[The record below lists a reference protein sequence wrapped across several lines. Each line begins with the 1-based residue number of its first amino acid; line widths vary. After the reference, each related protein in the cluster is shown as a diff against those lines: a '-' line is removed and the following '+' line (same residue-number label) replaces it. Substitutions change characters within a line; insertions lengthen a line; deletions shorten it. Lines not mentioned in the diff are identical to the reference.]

1 MKTRIIS
8 ALVMLAIVI
17 PISIIGGTP
26 FTISVLIV
34 SLLALKEMIDIRE
47 TKKTFPFLMKL
58 ISYLVLTILVLT
70 NINSNIFEY
79 VLDYKFIS
87 ITLFSLLLPLIFYQD
102 RKKYSIND
110 AMYLIGVLFFLGT
123 AFNLLILIRNY
134 SLLYLVF
141 LVLITIFTDTF
152 AFITGKYIGKTKLAV
167 LISPK
172 KTWEGLLGG
181 TFFGVLISS
190 LFYYQVINT
199 QIDILVLTLIVTG
212 LSLLGQMGDLVFSS
226 FKRYYDKKD
235 FSNLIPGHGGIL
247 DRLDSIIFV
256 LLGFVLVISF
266 L

>member
-26 FTISVLIV
+26 FSIATLIIG
-34 SLLALKEMIDIRE
+34 LLALKEMIDIRE
-47 TKKTFPFLMKL
+47 TKKKFPFFMKL
-58 ISYLVLTILVLT
+58 ISYLIITLLILT
-70 NINSNIFEY
+70 NHNSNIFEY

-87 ITLFSLLLPLIFYQD
+87 VTLFLLLLPLIFYQD

-123 AFNLLILIRNY
+123 AFNLLILVRNY
-134 SLLYLVF
+134 SLLYLMF
-141 LVLITIFTDTF
+141 LVLITVVTDTF
-152 AFITGKYIGKTKLAV
+152 AYITGRYIGKTKLAV
-167 LISPK
+167 IISPK

-199 QIDILVLTLIVTG
+199 NVDVFVLALVVTG
-212 LSLLGQMGDLVFSS
+212 LSLIGQMGDLVFSS

>member
-1 MKTRIIS
+1 MKTRVIS
-8 ALVMLAIVI
+8 AIVMLAIAI
-17 PISIIGGTP
+17 PISIIGGTT
-26 FTISVLIV
+26 FTVATLILG
-34 SLLALKEMIDIRE
+34 LLALKEMIDIRE
-47 TKKTFPFLMKL
+47 TKKEFPFFMKL
-58 ISYLVLTILVLT
+58 ISYLTITALILT
-70 NINSNIFEY
+70 NHNSNIFEY

-87 ITLFSLLLPLIFYQD
+87 ITLFLILIPLIFYHD

-123 AFNLLILIRNY
+123 AFNLLIMVRNY
-134 SLLYLVF
+134 NLLYLLF
-141 LVLITIFTDTF
+141 LVLITVVTDTF
-152 AFITGKYIGKTKLAV
+152 AYITGRYIGKTQLAV
-167 LISPK
+167 VISPK

-199 QIDILVLTLIVTG
+199 NVDVFILAIVVTC
-212 LSLLGQMGDLVFSS
+212 LSLIGQMGDLVFSS

-247 DRLDSIIFV
+247 DRLDSLIFV

>member
-1 MKTRIIS
+1 MKKRIIS
-8 ALVMLAIVI
+8 AIVMLAIAI
-17 PISIIGGTP
+17 PISIIGGIP
-26 FTISVLIV
+26 FTIGVLV
-34 SLLALKEMIDIRE
+34 LGLLGLKEMIDIRE
-47 TKKTFPFLMKL
+47 TKKQFPFLMKL
-58 ISYLVLTILVLT
+58 ASYLVITFLILT
-70 NINSNIFEY
+70 NYNSNIFEY

-87 ITLFSLLLPLIFYQD
+87 ITLFTLLLPLIFYHD

-123 AFNLLILIRNY
+123 AFNLLILVRNY
-134 SLLYLVF
+134 NLLYLIF
-141 LVLITIFTDTF
+141 LVLITIITDTF

-167 LISPK
+167 IISPK

-199 QIDILVLTLIVTG
+199 NVDVFVLALTVTG
-212 LSLLGQMGDLVFSS
+212 LSLIGQMGDLVFSS

-247 DRLDSIIFV
+247 DRLDSLIFV

>member
-1 MKTRIIS
+1 MKTRVIS
-8 ALVMLAIVI
+8 AIVMLAVLI
-17 PISIIGGTP
+17 PICIIGGTT
-26 FTISVLIV
+26 FSIATLAIG
-34 SLLALKEMIDIRE
+34 LLGLKEMLDIRE
-47 TKKTFPFLMKL
+47 TKKPFPFFMKL
-58 ISYLVLTILVLT
+58 LSYLLITVMILT
-70 NINSNIFEY
+70 NYNSNIFEY

-87 ITLFSLLLPLIFYQD
+87 ITLFLILIPLIMYHD

-123 AFNLLILIRNY
+123 AFNLLILVRNY
-134 SLLYLVF
+134 SLMYLIF
-141 LVLITIFTDTF
+141 LFLITIITDTF
-152 AFITGKYIGKTKLAV
+152 AFITGSYIGKTKLAPQ
-167 LISPK
+167 ISPK

-190 LFYYQVINT
+190 MFYYQVINT
-199 QIDILVLTLIVTG
+199 NVDIFILALTVTF
-212 LSLLGQMGDLVFSS
+212 LSLLGQSGDLVFSS

-247 DRLDSIIFV
+247 DRMDSIIFV

>member
-1 MKTRIIS
+1 MKIRIIS
-8 ALVMLAIVI
+8 SLVMLAIVI
-17 PISIIGGTP
+17 PISIIGGIP
-26 FTISVLIV
+26 FTVATLIIG
-34 SLLALKEMIDIRE
+34 LCALKEMIDIRE
-47 TKKTFPFLMKL
+47 TKKKFPFLMKL
-58 ISYLVLTILVLT
+58 MSYLIITILILT
-70 NINSNIFEY
+70 NNNSNIFEY

-87 ITLFSLLLPLIFYQD
+87 LTLFLLLIPLVFYQD

-110 AMYLIGVLFFLGT
+110 AMYLIGVLFFLGV
-123 AFNLLILIRNY
+123 AFNLLILVRNY
-134 SLLYLVF
+134 SLMYLLF
-141 LVLITIFTDTF
+141 LVLITIVTDTF
-152 AFITGKYIGKTKLAV
+152 AYITGKYIGKTKLAV

-190 LFYYQVINT
+190 IFYYQVINT
-199 QIDILVLTLIVTG
+199 HVDVFLLAIIVTL
-212 LSLLGQMGDLVFSS
+212 LSLVGQIGDLVFSS

>member
-1 MKTRIIS
+1 MKKRVIS
-8 ALVMLAIVI
+8 AVVMLIILI
-17 PISIIGGTP
+17 PICIMGGVTFSLGALVIG
-26 FTISVLIV
+26 
-34 SLLALKEMIDIRE
+34 LLALKEMLDIRE
-47 TKKTFPFLMKL
+47 TKKPFPFFMKL
-58 ISYLVLTILVLT
+58 LSYSIITVMILT
-70 NINSNIFEY
+70 NYNSNIFEY

-87 ITLFSLLLPLIFYQD
+87 ITLFLVLIPLIIYHD

-123 AFNLLILIRNY
+123 AFNLLILVRNY
-134 SLLYLVF
+134 NLLYLIF
-141 LVLITIFTDTF
+141 LVLITVITDTF
-152 AFITGKYIGKTKLAV
+152 AYITGSYIGKTKLSPY
-167 LISPK
+167 ISPK

-190 LFYYQVINT
+190 MFYYQAINT
-199 QIDILVLTLIVTG
+199 NVDVFVLALTVTA
-212 LSLLGQMGDLVFSS
+212 LSLLGQAGDLVFSS

-247 DRLDSIIFV
+247 DRMDSLIFV